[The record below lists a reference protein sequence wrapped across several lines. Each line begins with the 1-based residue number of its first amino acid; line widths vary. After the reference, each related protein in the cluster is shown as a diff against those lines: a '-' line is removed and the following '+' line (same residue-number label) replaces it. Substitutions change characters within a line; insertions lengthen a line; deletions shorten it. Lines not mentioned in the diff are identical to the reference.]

1 MTRKPTHPY
10 PIVWSIFLALLMLA
24 ILGCGRSTDLATDIS
39 GKWKSAQNS
48 DQVEIYL
55 TKEAS
60 SLTIGGQT
68 IDVHHIKQH
77 ADLTGAMKGTLDR
90 EVYYSVKTGLMVKL
104 HVLSKVK
111 GLANLTIDR
120 KYLLKSLTPKK

>member
-1 MTRKPTHPY
+1 
-10 PIVWSIFLALLMLA
+10 MLA

-68 IDVHHIKQH
+68 YKGVIKSID
-77 ADLTGAMKGTLDR
+77 KGSNTVNI
-90 EVYYSVKTGLMVKL
+90 EVETDGGQSEVWSIHQVWNDNG
-104 HVLSKVK
+104 S
-111 GLANLTIDR
+111 AFNLTLRRNGTTETLIPVE
-120 KYLLKSLTPKK
+120 KS

>member
-68 IDVHHIKQH
+68 YKGVIKSID
-77 ADLTGAMKGTLDR
+77 KGSNTVNI
-90 EVYYSVKTGLMVKL
+90 EVETDGGQSEVWSIHQVWNDNG
-104 HVLSKVK
+104 S
-111 GLANLTIDR
+111 AFNLTLRRNGTTETLIPVE
-120 KYLLKSLTPKK
+120 KS